1 MHLRLPA
8 FDHGVISFIWALIF
22 GLFIWIGGSAV
33 GFGSAVT
40 FIVGCVAGF
49 LIFVAVRVYGE
60 DEPRRPCGP
69 ASANSR
75 MSARLSPSSS
85 TRRR

>member
-1 MHLRLPA
+1 MHLPRLPA
-8 FDHGVISFIWALIF
+8 FDHGVISFIWAVIF

-49 LIFVAVRVYGE
+49 LIFVFVRVYGE
-60 DEPRRPCGP
+60 DEPRRD
-69 ASANSR
+69 
-75 MSARLSPSSS
+75 
-85 TRRR
+85 

>member
-8 FDHGVISFIWALIF
+8 IYHGIISFAWALFF

-40 FIVGCVAGF
+40 FVVGCVAGF
-49 LIFVAVRVYGE
+49 LIFVFVRVYGE
-60 DEPRRPCGP
+60 DEPARRP
-69 ASANSR
+69 
-75 MSARLSPSSS
+75 
-85 TRRR
+85 

>member
-33 GFGSAVT
+33 T
-40 FIVGCVAGF
+40 FIVGCVAAF

-60 DEPRRPCGP
+60 DEPHRP
-69 ASANSR
+69 
-75 MSARLSPSSS
+75 
-85 TRRR
+85 